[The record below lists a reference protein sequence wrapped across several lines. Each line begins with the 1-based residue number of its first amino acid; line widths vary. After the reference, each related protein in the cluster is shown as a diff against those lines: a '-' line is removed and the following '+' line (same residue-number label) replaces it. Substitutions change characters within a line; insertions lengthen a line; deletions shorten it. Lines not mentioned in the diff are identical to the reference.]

1 MKYQKT
7 MDDDGNSRSAPII
20 LQNIIVILK
29 FITRLK
35 LKIATEQANTQ
46 YLINTHCRYLLRDIM
61 TLSITYN

>member
-20 LQNIIVILK
+20 LQNIIVILSIYYPFK
-29 FITRLK
+29 AQNSNGTGKYSIFDKHTL
-35 LKIATEQANTQ
+35 
-46 YLINTHCRYLLRDIM
+46 YLLRDIM